1 MKELITTGLFAL
13 LQEATVNEN
22 RLFTDQE
29 MDSAYD
35 EFIFKLEAFSDG
47 ETSTIHLLKVLRYTR
62 IELLALQ
69 KKLLNCEAKKKCGR
83 ILRESSGYALLRGR
97 NSASSAYPSGNNSMC
112 AYSSFSS
119 LLERANFR
127 INGIDQFT
135 GLQQSYSNRI
145 WRKTIFCC
153 NCRRF

>member
-35 EFIFKLEAFSDG
+35 VFIFELEAFSDG

-97 NSASSAYPSGNNSMC
+97 NSASSTRPPGSNAMSSG
-112 AYSSFSS
+112 SSVIPP
-119 LLERANFR
+119 LERTYLR
-127 INGIDQFT
+127 VNGTDQLI
-135 GLQQSYSNRI
+135 GLQQSNSN
-145 WRKTIFCC
+145 
-153 NCRRF
+153 

>member
-29 MDSAYD
+29 MDSTYD
-35 EFIFKLEAFSDG
+35 EFIFELEAFSDG

-69 KKLLNCEAKKKCGR
+69 KKLLN
-83 ILRESSGYALLRGR
+83 
-97 NSASSAYPSGNNSMC
+97 
-112 AYSSFSS
+112 
-119 LLERANFR
+119 
-127 INGIDQFT
+127 
-135 GLQQSYSNRI
+135 
-145 WRKTIFCC
+145 
-153 NCRRF
+153 